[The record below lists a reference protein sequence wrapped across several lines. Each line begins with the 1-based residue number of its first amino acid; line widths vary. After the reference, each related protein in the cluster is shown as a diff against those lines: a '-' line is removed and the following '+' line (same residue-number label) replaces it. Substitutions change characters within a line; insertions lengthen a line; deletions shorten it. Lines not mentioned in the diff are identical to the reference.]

1 MGPFVG
7 FQSVTLI
14 CQFLVSS
21 SLLPLLLPLFYF
33 FQSAELSLRVGCSL
47 LS

>member
-14 CQFLVSS
+14 CQFLASS
-21 SLLPLLLPLFYF
+21 SLLPLLPLFYF
-33 FQSAELSLRVGCSL
+33 FQSAELSLRVGRSL